1 MYIFSIQKCKFDT
14 NWFSIFKFLDVFIS
28 QSVYFSTNNSAKNI
42 PYFFKDIP
50 AYLTHLC
57 PIFGLVSKTF
67 FSSRMV
73 FSLVSSLLW
82 YLFAYH
88 IWHFWFHTDTSEF
101 IRPFEYFSFKE
112 NWNMNWCLIN
122 YLTEKVYF
130 QKKKYINIWIG
141 LSVSRGKYLTL

>member
-57 PIFGLVSKTF
+57 PIFGLVFSQMQNTDLSHF
-67 FSSRMV
+67 FSKWRLPLRGNIFLEINMLHYWPCIH
-73 FSLVSSLLW
+73 LVVVCCWLLLTRVVHNTHTHYKYCFFLFLLSPISSPTKTW
-82 YLFAYH
+82 TRH
-88 IWHFWFHTDTSEF
+88 PRHGS
-101 IRPFEYFSFKE
+101 P
-112 NWNMNWCLIN
+112 
-122 YLTEKVYF
+122 
-130 QKKKYINIWIG
+130 G
-141 LSVSRGKYLTL
+141 

>member
-57 PIFGLVSKTF
+57 PIFGLVPFTFYTHVLQNVLDHDIYLRDHFWTVSDCPGRSVRWWLDVWSLGMLLRDHQDDTRLANMTSWFLFLLTTF
-67 FSSRMV
+67 FNTSILYLKRMYV
-73 FSLVSSLLW
+73 
-82 YLFAYH
+82 
-88 IWHFWFHTDTSEF
+88 
-101 IRPFEYFSFKE
+101 
-112 NWNMNWCLIN
+112 
-122 YLTEKVYF
+122 
-130 QKKKYINIWIG
+130 
-141 LSVSRGKYLTL
+141 